1 MAKLPQLP
9 RGVTE
14 VKYVTAEGE
23 VLKYR
28 VRVRRKGYQAD
39 EVFDKS
45 ADAEKF
51 LLKCK
56 TNTGR
61 EEIAKEIFY
70 KERLDEF
77 FRSPPLEHYI
87 KEYVDKNFTN
97 YPNYDGILRKKQ
109 CQSVRSFF
117 KTIENTILPIGGTAQ
132 TTDNILV
139 EMIALDRKPFGKFK
153 LEEIDYFVINNYIEH
168 RKRQGKA
175 LTTVRKEISLL
186 AGLFEDLLHKSRMA
200 ATKLSGKNPA
210 KEFNRKLLRP
220 PKKELEIHPLGK
232 KAKRISEADYQKI
245 LLGMYEVKD
254 TEVFEIFL
262 LGLFT
267 SMRRSEMLF
276 LEWEQIKE
284 NYVDL
289 IHTKSGRPRKVF
301 LTKDAKDLL
310 AIIGE
315 GKNKTGKVFS
325 ITFYSFE
332 KNWQWLQKKFD
343 FEGVNFHC
351 VRKESISNFIEK
363 LGTNSSLM
371 VAELLG
377 ISNVTTL
384 ENEYFKKDAEVST
397 EEGILQ
403 HAGHARKQTT
413 KDHYFSLG
421 EGKKDEN
428 KNG

>member
-1 MAKLPQLP
+1 MAALP
-9 RGVTE
+9 RGITSVDY
-14 VKYVTAEGE
+14 KTAEGK

-28 VRVRRKGYQAD
+28 VRVRRKDYQRD
-39 EVFDKS
+39 KLFDSLEEAK
-45 ADAEKF
+45 EF
-51 LLKCK
+51 LLNSK
-56 TNTGR
+56 TNAGR
-61 EEIAKEIFY
+61 EAIAKKSFEQEY
-70 KERLDEF
+70 MEEF
-77 FRSPPLEHYI
+77 MRSPPLGHYI
-87 KEYVDKNFTN
+87 KAYVDENFTY
-97 YPNYDGILRKKQ
+97 YPNYDGILRKKL
-109 CQSVRSFF
+109 CQSARSFF
-117 KTIENTILPIGGTAQ
+117 KTIGNTILPLGGTAQ
-132 TTDNILV
+132 TTDNIVV
-139 EMIALDRKPFGKFK
+139 EMIALARKPFGKFK

-186 AGLFEDLLHKSRMA
+186 AGLFEDLMHKSRIA

-232 KAKRISEADYQKI
+232 KAKRISEADYDNI

-254 TEVFEIFL
+254 VEVFEIFL

-289 IHTKSGRPRKVF
+289 IHTKSGKPRKVF

-332 KNWQWLQKKFD
+332 KNWQRLQKKFG
-343 FEGVNFHC
+343 FVGVNFHC
-351 VRKESISNFIEK
+351 VRKESISNLVER

-377 ISNVTTL
+377 ISNITTL
-384 ENEYFKKDAEVST
+384 EKEYFKREADIST
-397 EEGILQ
+397 EEGILE

-413 KDHYFSLG
+413 KDHYFSL
-421 EGKKDEN
+421 DD
-428 KNG
+428 KNQN